1 MVNFRYIRMSATPQ
15 QAIKVYN
22 DLVALI
28 FKIFKIH
35 VLGSTPLLGNKGL
48 FADANGLDI
57 FLATKVRA
65 TFKSAKA
72 PNGVNLK
79 ASDLGASPIVATLA
93 ATIASKLY

>member
-1 MVNFRYIRMSATPQ
+1 MAATPE

-22 DLVALI
+22 DLAALI

-35 VLGSTPLLGNKGL
+35 VIGNTPLLGNKGL

-57 FLATKVRA
+57 FLATRVRSA
-65 TFKSAKA
+65 FKSAKA
-72 PNGVNLK
+72 PNGVNIQ

-93 ATIASKLY
+93 ATIADKLY